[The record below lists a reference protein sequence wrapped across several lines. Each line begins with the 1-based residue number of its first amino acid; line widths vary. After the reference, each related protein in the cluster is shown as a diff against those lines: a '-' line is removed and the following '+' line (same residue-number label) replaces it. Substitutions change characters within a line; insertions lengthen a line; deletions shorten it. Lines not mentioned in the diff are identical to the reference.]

1 MAFSIPKV
9 HQLKKSTPP
18 SVVAVVT
25 NMSYDLSLAG
35 MVQELLLQE
44 QSDELDSGISRRQQQ
59 YHLPLAMVT
68 VTAIEVNP
76 SVIGRLKSTSISA
89 ASMQTLAPMH

>member
-1 MAFSIPKV
+1 MAFSLLKI

-44 QSDELDSGISRRQQQ
+44 QSDELDIGLSRRQQQ

-68 VTAIEVNP
+68 VTAIEVNF

-89 ASMQTLAPMH
+89 APLQTSPPMH